1 MNYYKIIADGEFIG
15 VGNSTNMICYQV
27 KHNIILG
34 CSEKKA
40 EYIICDEKLYRA
52 DWMLPVNPMST
63 KYSYTK
69 AEVIAIEEEEYNALV
84 SAIEK
89 NEEIVIEPETP
100 VEEAPEYIDPNEVI
114 TVDYVKNAKIAE
126 MSNTCNKVITNGFD
140 VTLSDGNSYHFSL
153 TTQDQLNLI
162 TLSSMVASGETQIP
176 YHADGELC
184 RFYSAEDINIIITT
198 ATQFK
203 TYQVSYFNALKAYI
217 ESMTD
222 IETIG
227 AVVYGIEI
235 PAEHQSD
242 VLKVLLAA
250 MATGG
255 ETE

>member
-1 MNYYKIIADGEFIG
+1 MNYYKLISGTNIVGIG
-15 VGNSTNMICYQV
+15 LSLDLRRFQK
-27 KHNIILG
+27 KHRIILL
-34 CSEKKA
+34 CNEESA
-40 EYIICDEKLYRA
+40 QYIQYKDVLYH
-52 DWMLPVNPMST
+52 DNWMLPITTDTVAYDT
-63 KYSYTK
+63 
-69 AEVIAIEEEEYNALV
+69 AEVIRIDEQEYNTLKAAL
-84 SAIEK
+84 ET
-89 NEEIVIEPETP
+89 EDEIVVEPETP
-100 VEEAPEYIDPNEVI
+100 VEKEPEYVDPNEVI
-114 TVDYVKNAKIAE
+114 TVDYVKGVKIAE

-140 VTLSDGNSYHFSL
+140 VILSDGNSYHFSL

-162 TLSSMVASGETQIP
+162 TLSSMIASGETQIP

-184 RFYSAEDINIIITT
+184 RFYSAEDINTIITT
-198 ATQFK
+198 ATKFK

>member
-1 MNYYKIIADGEFIG
+1 MNYYKLINGKNIVGIG
-15 VGNSTNMICYQV
+15 LSLDFRKFQK
-27 KHNIILG
+27 KHGVILF
-34 CSEKKA
+34 
-40 EYIICDEKLYRA
+40 CDEQFAQYIQYKDTLYHD
-52 DWMLPVNPMST
+52 DWMLPVTTDLYEYESA
-63 KYSYTK
+63 K
-69 AEVIAIEEEEYNALV
+69 VIEIDEDEYNTLKK
-84 SAIEK
+84 SLEIED
-89 NEEIVIEPETP
+89 EILIEPETP
-100 VEEAPEYIDPNEVI
+100 AEQEPEYVDPDTEI
-114 TVDYVKNAKIAE
+114 TVEYVKGVKIAE
-126 MSNTCNKVITNGFD
+126 MNNTCNQTITNGFD
-140 VTLSDGNSYHFSL
+140 VMLSDGETYHFSL

-184 RFYSAEDINIIITT
+184 KFYSAEDINIIITT

-227 AVVYGIEI
+227 AVVYGMEI

-250 MATGG
+250 METGG

>member
-1 MNYYKIIADGEFIG
+1 
-15 VGNSTNMICYQV
+15 
-27 KHNIILG
+27 
-34 CSEKKA
+34 
-40 EYIICDEKLYRA
+40 
-52 DWMLPVNPMST
+52 MLPIT
-63 KYSYTK
+63 TDLYKYES
-69 AEVIAIEEEEYNALV
+69 AEVIQIDEQEYNTLKTAL
-84 SAIEK
+84 ET
-89 NEEIVIEPETP
+89 EDEIVIEPETP
-100 VEEAPEYIDPNEVI
+100 VEEEPEYVDPNDVI
-114 TVDYVKNAKIAE
+114 TVDYVKSVKIAE
-126 MSNTCNKVITNGFD
+126 MSNACNKVITNGFD
-140 VTLSDGNSYHFSL
+140 VTLNDGNSYHFSL

-227 AVVYGIEI
+227 AVVYGMEI

>member
-1 MNYYKIIADGEFIG
+1 
-15 VGNSTNMICYQV
+15 
-27 KHNIILG
+27 
-34 CSEKKA
+34 
-40 EYIICDEKLYRA
+40 
-52 DWMLPVNPMST
+52 
-63 KYSYTK
+63 
-69 AEVIAIEEEEYNALV
+69 
-84 SAIEK
+84 
-89 NEEIVIEPETP
+89 
-100 VEEAPEYIDPNEVI
+100 
-114 TVDYVKNAKIAE
+114 
-126 MSNTCNKVITNGFD
+126 
-140 VTLSDGNSYHFSL
+140 
-153 TTQDQLNLI
+153 
-162 TLSSMVASGETQIP
+162 MVASGETQIP

-227 AVVYGIEI
+227 AVVYGMEI
-235 PAEHQSD
+235 PVEHQSD

>member
-1 MNYYKIIADGEFIG
+1 MNYYKLISGTNIVGIATSLDFRRF
-15 VGNSTNMICYQV
+15 QK
-27 KHNIILG
+27 KHRIIL
-34 CSEKKA
+34 
-40 EYIICDEKLYRA
+40 ICDEQSAEYVQYKDILYH
-52 DWMLPVNPMST
+52 DKWMLPIAT
-63 KYSYTK
+63 DLYKYES
-69 AEVIAIEEEEYNALV
+69 AEVIQIDEQEYNTLKAAL
-84 SAIEK
+84 ET
-89 NEEIVIEPETP
+89 EDEIVIEPETP
-100 VEEAPEYIDPNEVI
+100 VEEEPEYVDPNEVI
-114 TVDYVKNAKIAE
+114 TVDYVKSVKIAE

-140 VTLSDGNSYHFSL
+140 VILSDGNSYHFSL

-162 TLSSMVASGETQIP
+162 TLSSMIASGETQIP

-184 RFYSAEDINIIITT
+184 RFYSAEDINTIITT

>member
-1 MNYYKIIADGEFIG
+1 MNYYKLISGTNIVGIATSLDFRRF
-15 VGNSTNMICYQV
+15 QK
-27 KHNIILG
+27 KHRIIL
-34 CSEKKA
+34 
-40 EYIICDEKLYRA
+40 ICDEQAAQYVQYKDILYH
-52 DWMLPVNPMST
+52 DNWMLPITSDL
-63 KYSYTK
+63 YDYES
-69 AEVIAIEEEEYNALV
+69 AEVIQIDEQEYNTLKAAL
-84 SAIEK
+84 ET
-89 NEEIVIEPETP
+89 EDEIAIEPETP
-100 VEEAPEYIDPNEVI
+100 VEEEPEYVDPNDVV
-114 TVDYVKNAKIAE
+114 TVDYVKSVKIAE

-140 VTLSDGNSYHFSL
+140 VVLSDGNSYHFSL

-162 TLSSMVASGETQIP
+162 TLSSMIASGETQIP

-184 RFYSAEDINIIITT
+184 RFYSAEDINTIITT

-203 TYQVSYFNALKAYI
+203 TYQVSYFNALKAYV

-227 AVVYGIEI
+227 AVTYGMEI

-242 VLKVLLAA
+242 VLKVLLAG

>member
-1 MNYYKIIADGEFIG
+1 MNYYKLISGTNIVGIG
-15 VGNSTNMICYQV
+15 LSLDLRRFQK
-27 KHNIILG
+27 KHRIILL
-34 CSEKKA
+34 CNEESA
-40 EYIICDEKLYRA
+40 QYIQYKDVLYH
-52 DWMLPVNPMST
+52 DNWMSPITTDTVAYET
-63 KYSYTK
+63 
-69 AEVIAIEEEEYNALV
+69 AEVIKIDEQEYNTLKAAL
-84 SAIEK
+84 ET
-89 NEEIVIEPETP
+89 EDEIVIEPETP
-100 VEEAPEYIDPNEVI
+100 VEEEPEYVDPNEVI
-114 TVDYVKNAKIAE
+114 TVDYVKGVKIAE

-140 VTLSDGNSYHFSL
+140 VVLSDGNSYHFSL

-162 TLSSMVASGETQIP
+162 TLSSMIASGETQIP

>member
-1 MNYYKIIADGEFIG
+1 MNYYKLISGTNIVGIATSLDFRRF
-15 VGNSTNMICYQV
+15 QK
-27 KHNIILG
+27 KHRIIL
-34 CSEKKA
+34 
-40 EYIICDEKLYRA
+40 ICDEQSAEYVQYKDILYH
-52 DWMLPVNPMST
+52 DKWMLPIAT
-63 KYSYTK
+63 DLYKYES
-69 AEVIAIEEEEYNALV
+69 AEVIQIDEQEYNTLKTAL
-84 SAIEK
+84 ET
-89 NEEIVIEPETP
+89 EDEIVIEPETP
-100 VEEAPEYIDPNEVI
+100 VEEEPEYVDPNDVI
-114 TVDYVKNAKIAE
+114 TVDYVKSVKIAE
-126 MSNTCNKVITNGFD
+126 MSNACNKVITNGFD

-227 AVVYGIEI
+227 AVVYGMEI

>member
-1 MNYYKIIADGEFIG
+1 MNYYKIIADGKFIG

-69 AEVIAIEEEEYNALV
+69 AEVIAIEEEEYNTLV

-100 VEEAPEYIDPNEVI
+100 VEEEPEYVDPNDIV
-114 TVDYVKNAKIAE
+114 TVDYVKSVKIAE

-140 VTLSDGNSYHFSL
+140 VVLRDGNSYHFSL

-162 TLSSMVASGETQIP
+162 TLSSMVANGETQIP

-203 TYQVSYFNALKAYI
+203 TYQISYFNALKAYI
-217 ESMTD
+217 ESLDDMN
-222 IETIG
+222 EIG
-227 AVVYGIEI
+227 AITYGVDI
-235 PAEHQSD
+235 PAEYQSD
-242 VLKVLLAA
+242 VLKALIAGMVI
-250 MATGG
+250 GG
-255 ETE
+255 DSE

>member
-1 MNYYKIIADGEFIG
+1 MNYYKLISGTNIVGIATSLDFRRF
-15 VGNSTNMICYQV
+15 QK
-27 KHNIILG
+27 KHRIIL
-34 CSEKKA
+34 
-40 EYIICDEKLYRA
+40 ICDEQSAEYVQYKDILYH
-52 DWMLPVNPMST
+52 DKWMLPIAT
-63 KYSYTK
+63 DLYKYES
-69 AEVIAIEEEEYNALV
+69 AEVIQIDEQEYSTLKTAL
-84 SAIEK
+84 ET
-89 NEEIVIEPETP
+89 EDEIVIEPETP
-100 VEEAPEYIDPNEVI
+100 VEEEPEYVDPNEVI
-114 TVDYVKNAKIAE
+114 TVDYVKGVKIAE

-140 VTLSDGNSYHFSL
+140 VILSDGNSYHFSL

-184 RFYSAEDINIIITT
+184 RFYSAEDINKIITT

-203 TYQVSYFNALKAYI
+203 TYQVSYFNALKAYV

-227 AVVYGIEI
+227 AVVYGMEI

>member
-1 MNYYKIIADGEFIG
+1 MNYYKLISGTNIVGIATSLDFRRF
-15 VGNSTNMICYQV
+15 QK
-27 KHNIILG
+27 KHRIIL
-34 CSEKKA
+34 
-40 EYIICDEKLYRA
+40 ICDEQSAEYVQYKDILYH
-52 DWMLPVNPMST
+52 DKWMLPIAT
-63 KYSYTK
+63 DLYKYES
-69 AEVIAIEEEEYNALV
+69 AEVIQIDEQEYSTLKTAL
-84 SAIEK
+84 ET
-89 NEEIVIEPETP
+89 EDEIVIEPETP
-100 VEEAPEYIDPNEVI
+100 VEEEPEYVDPNEVI
-114 TVDYVKNAKIAE
+114 TVDYVKSVKIAE

-140 VTLSDGNSYHFSL
+140 VILSDGNSYHFSL

-162 TLSSMVASGETQIP
+162 TLSSMIASGETQIP

-184 RFYSAEDINIIITT
+184 RFYSAEDINTITTT

-227 AVVYGIEI
+227 AVVYGMEI

-250 MATGG
+250 IATGG

>member
-1 MNYYKIIADGEFIG
+1 MNYYKLISGTNIVGIG
-15 VGNSTNMICYQV
+15 LSLDLRRFQK
-27 KHNIILG
+27 KHRIILL
-34 CSEKKA
+34 CNEESA
-40 EYIICDEKLYRA
+40 QYIQYKDVLYH
-52 DWMLPVNPMST
+52 DNWMSPITTDTVAYET
-63 KYSYTK
+63 
-69 AEVIAIEEEEYNALV
+69 AEVIKIDEQEYNTLKAAL
-84 SAIEK
+84 ET
-89 NEEIVIEPETP
+89 EDEIVIEPETP
-100 VEEAPEYIDPNEVI
+100 VEEEPEYVDPNEVI
-114 TVDYVKNAKIAE
+114 TVDYVKGVKIAE

-140 VTLSDGNSYHFSL
+140 VILSDGNSYHFSL

-162 TLSSMVASGETQIP
+162 TLSSMIASGETQIP

-184 RFYSAEDINIIITT
+184 RFYSAEDINTIITT

>member
-1 MNYYKIIADGEFIG
+1 MNYYKLISGTNIVGIATSLDFRRF
-15 VGNSTNMICYQV
+15 QK
-27 KHNIILG
+27 KHRIIL
-34 CSEKKA
+34 
-40 EYIICDEKLYRA
+40 ICDEQSAEYVQYKDILYH
-52 DWMLPVNPMST
+52 DKWMLPIAT
-63 KYSYTK
+63 DLYKYES
-69 AEVIAIEEEEYNALV
+69 AEVIQIDEQEYNTLKAAL
-84 SAIEK
+84 ET
-89 NEEIVIEPETP
+89 EDEIVVEPETP
-100 VEEAPEYIDPNEVI
+100 VEEEPEYVDPNEVI
-114 TVDYVKNAKIAE
+114 TVDYVKSVKIAE

-140 VTLSDGNSYHFSL
+140 VILSDGNSYHFSL

-162 TLSSMVASGETQIP
+162 TLSSMIASGETQIP

-184 RFYSAEDINIIITT
+184 RFYSAEDINTIITT

>member
-1 MNYYKIIADGEFIG
+1 MNYYKLISGTNIVGIG
-15 VGNSTNMICYQV
+15 LSLDLRRFQK
-27 KHNIILG
+27 KHRIILL
-34 CSEKKA
+34 CNEESA
-40 EYIICDEKLYRA
+40 QYIQYKDVLYH
-52 DWMLPVNPMST
+52 DNWMSPITTDTVAYET
-63 KYSYTK
+63 
-69 AEVIAIEEEEYNALV
+69 AEVIKIDEQEYNTLKAAL
-84 SAIEK
+84 ET
-89 NEEIVIEPETP
+89 EDEIVIEPETP
-100 VEEAPEYIDPNEVI
+100 VEEEPEYVDPNEVI
-114 TVDYVKNAKIAE
+114 TVDYVKGVKIAE

-140 VTLSDGNSYHFSL
+140 VVLSDGNSYHFSL

-162 TLSSMVASGETQIP
+162 TLSSMIASGETQIP

-222 IETIG
+222 IGTLG

>member
-1 MNYYKIIADGEFIG
+1 MNYYKLISGTNIVGIATSLDFRRF
-15 VGNSTNMICYQV
+15 QK
-27 KHNIILG
+27 KHRIIL
-34 CSEKKA
+34 
-40 EYIICDEKLYRA
+40 ICDEQSAEYVQYKDILYHDKL
-52 DWMLPVNPMST
+52 MLPIT
-63 KYSYTK
+63 TDLYKYES
-69 AEVIAIEEEEYNALV
+69 AEVIQIDEQEYNTLKTAL
-84 SAIEK
+84 ET
-89 NEEIVIEPETP
+89 EDEIVIEPETP
-100 VEEAPEYIDPNEVI
+100 VEEEPEYVDPNDVI
-114 TVDYVKNAKIAE
+114 TVDYVKSVKIAE

-162 TLSSMVASGETQIP
+162 TLSSMVANGETQIP

-184 RFYSAEDINIIITT
+184 RFYSAEDINTIITT

-227 AVVYGIEI
+227 AVTYGMEI

-242 VLKVLLAA
+242 VLKVLLAG
-250 MATGG
+250 MVIGG
-255 ETE
+255 DSE

>member
-1 MNYYKIIADGEFIG
+1 MLFTVSSTIA
-15 VGNSTNMICYQV
+15 
-27 KHNIILG
+27 HN
-34 CSEKKA
+34 
-40 EYIICDEKLYRA
+40 
-52 DWMLPVNPMST
+52 
-63 KYSYTK
+63 
-69 AEVIAIEEEEYNALV
+69 VIFSPIKF
-84 SAIEK
+84 S
-89 NEEIVIEPETP
+89 
-100 VEEAPEYIDPNEVI
+100 
-114 TVDYVKNAKIAE
+114 
-126 MSNTCNKVITNGFD
+126 C
-140 VTLSDGNSYHFSL
+140 HFSK
-153 TTQDQLNLI
+153 
-162 TLSSMVASGETQIP
+162 
-176 YHADGELC
+176 
-184 RFYSAEDINIIITT
+184 TT